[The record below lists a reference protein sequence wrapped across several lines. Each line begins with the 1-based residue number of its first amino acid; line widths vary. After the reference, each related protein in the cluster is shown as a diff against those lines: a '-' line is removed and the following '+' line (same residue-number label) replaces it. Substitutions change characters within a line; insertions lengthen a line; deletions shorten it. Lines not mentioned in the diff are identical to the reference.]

1 MSKTVL
7 IWLFATLILNT
18 TFAADAQQLKKT
30 PRIGILEISSQSGG
44 ERRWGAFGQ
53 RLRELGYVEGQ
64 SIAFEYRYAYGK
76 IERLAE
82 LAAELVRLRVD
93 VIATSGFTPA
103 QAVKNATGTIPIV
116 IEASDPVGSGLVASL
131 ARPGGNITGFASLA
145 TELAGKRFELIKDV
159 LPKVSRVAALY
170 HTGGIA
176 QSAQLKELE
185 SVAHAFGVRIQPV
198 GVAAADDFDNAFSAM
213 VRERAEAVFV
223 LQTSFFAGPLV
234 SRIVELAAKHRLPAV
249 YGSRT
254 YPEAG
259 GLMSY
264 GTDVPELYRQMAS
277 YVDKILKGT
286 KPAELPVQQPMRF
299 DLIFNLK
306 AAKQIG
312 LTISPEVLARATL
325 IIK

>member
-1 MSKTVL
+1 MHKKTILVL
-7 IWLFATLILNT
+7 CALLFANR
-18 TFAADAQQLKKT
+18 FPVEAQQTKKV
-30 PRIGILEISSQSGG
+30 PRIGILEISSRSGG
-44 ERRWGAFGQ
+44 ERRWGAFSQ
-53 RLRELGYVEGQ
+53 RLRELGYIEGQ
-64 SIAFEYRYAYGK
+64 SIALEYRYAEGK
-76 IERLAE
+76 TDRLTE
-82 LAAELVRLRVD
+82 LAAELVRIKVD

-103 QAVKNATGTIPIV
+103 QAAKNASGTIPIV
-116 IEASDPVGSGLVASL
+116 LEASDPVGSGLVASL

-170 HTGGIA
+170 HSGGIA

-185 SVAHAFGVRIQPV
+185 TVAHAFGVRIQPV
-198 GVAAADDFDNAFSAM
+198 GVAVAEDFDSAFSNMA
-213 VRERAEAVFV
+213 RDKAEALFA

-234 SRIVELAAKHRLPAV
+234 TRIVELAAKYKLPAV

-254 YPEAG
+254 YTEAG

-277 YVDKILKGT
+277 YVDKILKGA
-286 KPAELPVQQPMRF
+286 KPADLPVQQPMKF

-312 LTISPEVLARATL
+312 LTIPPEVLARANRL
-325 IIK
+325 IK

>member
-213 VRERAEAVFV
+213 VRERAEALFV